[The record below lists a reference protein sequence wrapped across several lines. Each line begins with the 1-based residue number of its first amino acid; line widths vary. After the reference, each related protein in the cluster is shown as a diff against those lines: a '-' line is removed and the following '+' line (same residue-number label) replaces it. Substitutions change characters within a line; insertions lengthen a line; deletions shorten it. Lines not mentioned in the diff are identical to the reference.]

1 MMLLLKR
8 LTMLAMIVVAT
19 LGAAEPALAGLGQPS
34 PWQLGLQQSA
44 TPVMDNIIWF
54 HDFLLYIITGIA
66 AFVLALL
73 IVVMLRFNARA
84 NPIPSRT
91 THNTLIEIAW
101 TIIPIMI
108 LMFIAVP
115 SFKLLFLQ
123 LNVPPA
129 DLTVKATGKQWYWS
143 YSYPDNGDFEF
154 DSLMLKEG
162 ERKEGQPR
170 LLAVD
175 NEMVVPVNKTVR
187 VITTGAD
194 VIHSFAV
201 PSFGIKIDAI
211 PGRINETWFT
221 ATREGIYYGQCSE
234 LCGKDH
240 AFMPIAVHVVSEQ
253 AFSAW
258 VEDAK
263 KKFAR
268 DEAPPSRAVAA
279 AQLLSRWGRPNANAA
294 SRATIRRTLS
304 HGDDGDSSRR
314 GPARPSSR
322 LAALPLFD
330 QPQGHRHD
338 VSRVCVGR
346 RIGGRDSLHRP
357 PARADASWAAV
368 LPRRPHVQRLH
379 HRAWPDHDLLH
390 GHAGDDRRVREL
402 DDTADDRG
410 ARHGVSAHEQHL
422 VLAAAGILLAADH
435 LPVR

>member
-1 MMLLLKR
+1 MLVLKR
-8 LTMLAMIVVAT
+8 LTLVAIMLVAI
-19 LGAAEPALAGLGQPS
+19 LMGGEAALAGLGQPS
-34 PWQLGLQQSA
+34 PWQIGLQQSA
-44 TPVMDNIIWF
+44 SPVMDNIIWF

-66 AFVLALL
+66 GFVLVLL
-73 IVVMLRFNARA
+73 VVVMVRFNART

-101 TIIPIMI
+101 TLIPIVI

-143 YSYPDNGDFEF
+143 YSYPDNGQFEF

-187 VITTGAD
+187 VITTGSD

-201 PSFGIKIDAI
+201 PSFGIKIDAV

-221 ATREGIYYGQCSE
+221 ATREGVYYGQCSE

-240 AFMPIAVHVVSEQ
+240 AFMPIAVRAVSEQ

-258 VEDAK
+258 VEEAK
-263 KKFAR
+263 KKYAR
-268 DEAPPSRAVAA
+268 DEAPPATTVAA
-279 AQLLSRWGRPNANAA
+279 AQS
-294 SRATIRRTLS
+294 T
-304 HGDDGDSSRR
+304 
-314 GPARPSSR
+314 
-322 LAALPLFD
+322 
-330 QPQGHRHD
+330 
-338 VSRVCVGR
+338 
-346 RIGGRDSLHRP
+346 
-357 PARADASWAAV
+357 
-368 LPRRPHVQRLH
+368 PR
-379 HRAWPDHDLLH
+379 
-390 GHAGDDRRVREL
+390 
-402 DDTADDRG
+402 
-410 ARHGVSAHEQHL
+410 
-422 VLAAAGILLAADH
+422 
-435 LPVR
+435 